1 MKLRK
6 GAERK
11 TDRHHARRHQGRLLA
26 LGLLAV
32 LPALTMAAGTLAT
45 TPVLAQEPQHEKVG
59 PFEPP
64 RSVAP
69 LAKALSKAVVNI
81 STLHRRKPPML
92 SPHGKKGPFDDE
104 FRKFFERRGERKT
117 PSPHR
122 GRRPAALGSGF
133 IIDPKGIVVTNNHVI
148 EGADEIYVVLQDGT
162 RLKAR
167 LKGRDPKTDLAVLE
181 VKPKEP
187 LPYVVFGD
195 SDTAEVGDWVMAIG
209 NPFGLG
215 GTVTL
220 GIISARNRDIN
231 AGPYDDFIQTD
242 AAINK
247 GNSGGPLF
255 NMKGEVIGVNSAIL
269 SPTGGSVGIGFS
281 IPANLAKKVV
291 AQLIEFGETRRGW
304 LGVRIQTITEDL
316 AAGLGLDRPRGA
328 LVADVTKGGPADKAG
343 IKPRDVII
351 AFDGVEVKRMRD
363 LPRIVAETPVGKVVV
378 VRILRDGR
386 ELELKVKLGRLE
398 EGEKLMAAQEK
409 AKEKE
414 KTAEAELLGMTLA
427 PLDEARRKALKVP
440 EKVKEGVVVLKVTPG
455 SDAEKKGMMRGD
467 VITEAGGRKVKSPQ
481 DIAARIKA
489 YRKKGRKA
497 IEMLVLRKAADY
509 EPRFVAVWIEKKD

>member
-1 MKLRK
+1 MSPNSNNRHRK
-6 GAERK
+6 QKGPAPR
-11 TDRHHARRHQGRLLA
+11 ARSVLLA
-26 LGLLAV
+26 LIMLATAAM
-32 LPALTMAAGTLAT
+32 PALAPRSAH
-45 TPVLAQEPQHEKVG
+45 AQQPQHEKVG

-64 RSVAP
+64 RTVAP
-69 LAKALSKAVVNI
+69 LARALSKAVVNI
-81 STLHRRKPPML
+81 STLHRRRAPVI
-92 SPHGKKGPFDDE
+92 SPHGPKGPFDED

-148 EGADEIYVVLQDGT
+148 EGADEIFVVLQDGT

-167 LKGRDPKTDLAVLE
+167 LRGRDPKTDLAVLE
-181 VKPKEP
+181 VSSEKP

-215 GTVTL
+215 GSVTL

-255 NMKGEVIGVNSAIL
+255 NMRGEVIGVNSAIL

-281 IPANLAKKVV
+281 IPSNLARKVV

-351 AFDGVEVKRMRD
+351 AFDGVEIKRMRD
-363 LPRIVAETPVGKVVV
+363 LPRIVAETPVGKEVV

-386 ELELKVKLGRLE
+386 EMEVKVTLGRLE

-409 AKEKE
+409 AEKE
-414 KTAEAELLGMTLA
+414 KAAETELLGMKLA
-427 PLDEARRKALKVP
+427 PLDETRRKALKIP
-440 EKVKEGVVVLKVTPG
+440 DKVREGVVVLDVTPG
-455 SDAEKKGMMRGD
+455 SDAEKKGLAPGD
-467 VITEAGGRKVKSPQ
+467 VITEAGGRKVTTPK
-481 DIAARIKA
+481 DIAARVEA
-489 YRKKGRKA
+489 YRRKGRKA
-497 IEMLVLRKAADY
+497 IEMLLLRKASDY
-509 EPRFVAVWIEKKD
+509 EPRFVAIWIAKDRQ